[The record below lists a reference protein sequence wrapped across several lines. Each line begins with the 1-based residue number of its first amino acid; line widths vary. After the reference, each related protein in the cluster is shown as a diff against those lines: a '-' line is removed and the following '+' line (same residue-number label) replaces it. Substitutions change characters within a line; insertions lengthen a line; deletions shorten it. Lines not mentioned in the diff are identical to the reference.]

1 MSGGGLTNSKLEK
14 LFCAGKGEEEGMK
27 KRIFRIFHE
36 DETLRRGE
44 NGDFFFLNFSGTLI
58 KKFYYRK

>member
-1 MSGGGLTNSKLEK
+1 MSGGRLTNSKLEK

-27 KRIFRIFHE
+27 KQIFRIFHE

-44 NGDFFFLNFSGTLI
+44 NGDFFFKLFGNTD
-58 KKFYYRK
+58 